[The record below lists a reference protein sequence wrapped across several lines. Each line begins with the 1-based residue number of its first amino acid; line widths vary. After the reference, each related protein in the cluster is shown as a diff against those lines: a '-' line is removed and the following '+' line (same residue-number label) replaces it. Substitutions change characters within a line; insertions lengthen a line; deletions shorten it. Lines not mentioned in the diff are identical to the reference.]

1 MPARRNTFSMDHPIV
16 LTFLIFAVIGF
27 MSLAAEVLKPLALSI
42 LFCFALTPLSRVL
55 ERRGISR
62 VPATVLTVV
71 LSLGLLGVTA
81 YVVEGQLVSLAN
93 KLPEYEDQILKKI
106 SVLKPK
112 QETALDRVNNVA
124 EKVASTLDTP
134 VIKRDI
140 QEVRIVSQPSY
151 RERLEGAIGPYLESL
166 AIGSFVLIIVL
177 FMMINRE
184 DLRERMVQLLGHG
197 RISLTTKTMD
207 EIGSRVSR
215 YLAMFAAV
223 NTTFGIIIGL
233 GMWAIGV
240 PYAVLWG
247 FLAGSFRFI
256 PYVGAAIAFTLPV
269 VFSIAH
275 FEGWFQPLA
284 VVALFGLL
292 EVAANSFLEPII
304 YGKTTGVSALGL
316 IVAAMFWTWLW
327 GGLGL
332 LLSTPLTVCLA
343 VLGKYVPGLGF
354 FATFLR
360 EEAEIDPTVRLYQR
374 FLAMDQDGATALVEA
389 ELKQKPRAV
398 VFDQILI
405 PTLSMAERDANR
417 QEIDERQREL
427 IWQTFSALLDDL
439 EETPELDLET
449 LASSGEPTAQA
460 RGKVVAIPANDR
472 ADLLVVRMLQI
483 LLKSSNVPFETLEPS
498 DTPYSHA
505 SKIEGSDAA
514 AILISHLPP
523 DGLASAR
530 YLTRRLHARFDGL
543 PLVVGDWTEA
553 ELSDELKGRFT
564 EVGAKAVVGNLVD
577 AREQIRELVFPKTAT
592 PVETRPSESLGL
604 AVSGKA

>member
-42 LFCFALTPLSRVL
+42 LFCFALTPLARLL
-55 ERRGISR
+55 ERRGIPR
-62 VPATVLTVV
+62 VPAVVLTVV
-71 LSLGLLGVTA
+71 ISLGLLGVTGF
-81 YVVEGQLVSLAN
+81 VVEGQLVALAN
-93 KLPEYEDQILKKI
+93 KLPEYEGQILKKV
-106 SVLKPK
+106 SVLKPT
-112 QETALDRVNNVA
+112 QESALERVNNVA
-124 EKVASTLDTP
+124 EKVASTLEKP
-134 VIKRDI
+134 VLNRDV
-140 QEVRIVSQPSY
+140 QEVRIVDQPSY
-151 RERLEGAIGPYLESL
+151 RERLEGAVGPYLESM
-166 AIGSFVLIIVL
+166 AVGSFVLIIVL

-197 RISLTTKTMD
+197 RISLTTKTLD

-223 NTTFGIIIGL
+223 NTVFGVIIGL
-233 GMWAIGV
+233 GLWAIGV

-256 PYVGAAIAFTLPV
+256 PYIGAAIAFTLPV

-275 FEGWFQPLA
+275 FPGWVQPLE
-284 VVALFGLL
+284 VVALFAIL

-343 VLGKYVPGLGF
+343 VLGKYVPALGF

-360 EEAEIDPTVRLYQR
+360 EESEIDPTVRLYQR

-398 VFDQILI
+398 VFDTILI

-417 QEIDERQREL
+417 QEIDDRQREL
-427 IWQTFSALLDDL
+427 IWQTFGALLDDL
-439 EETPELDLET
+439 GDTPEYDLET
-449 LASSGEPTAQA
+449 LAATNEPATEPK
-460 RGKVVAIPANDR
+460 GKVIAIPANDR
-472 ADLLVVRMLQI
+472 ADLLVIRMLEL
-483 LLKSSNVPFETLEPS
+483 LLKASNVPFETLEPS
-498 DTPYSHA
+498 DTPYMHA
-505 SKIEGSDAA
+505 SKIEGADAA
-514 AILISHLPP
+514 VLLISHLPP
-523 DGLASAR
+523 DGQASAR

-543 PLVVGDWTEA
+543 PLVVGDWTEN
-553 ELSDELKGRFT
+553 EIGDELRGRFT
-564 EVGAKAVVGNLVD
+564 EVGAKAVVGNLAD
-577 AREQIRELVFPKTAT
+577 AKEQIRELVFPKTAT
-592 PVETRPSESLGL
+592 PVETVPNEANGL